1 MKKFNVVAA
10 SAVALSAALAS
21 GSALANG
28 SLTVTTANYNAASV
42 AAAGG
47 IITVPW
53 NTAFASA
60 VYQVA
65 GGTSLEVNSR
75 FTVTLP
81 AGFSFAS
88 QPSIT
93 VSTPNSLAVTA
104 GAIGN
109 NTATFTI
116 GNNGNAPGNAAV
128 PAGATLTLN
137 TVSVQGATA
146 LQTNGASLPIS
157 VQSTNNAQITNNDPL
172 PVPGNNPA
180 FTSNTGVSATFLGG
194 GAAIDLASPT
204 LGTLFV
210 GSPDTTTADIG
221 TVTLSSSLNTLGA
234 NGAPFN
240 LSTADT
246 ATLTVT
252 GLFNGIASATAN
264 GVTGTQS
271 GNTFTFTNLPFTGNP
286 ATVSADIVLT
296 ASGKALLQQNP
307 SGFPLPTA
315 GQPAFAA
322 TFAPAGKT
330 DDFIGG
336 AVTSAPGDQISYTN
350 GQVIPVTNFLTGDD
364 AGYTSLLRV
373 NNAGT
378 VPAQLFA
385 LVQPYT
391 GGPQLAGNLGT
402 TLAAGTGTVFL
413 ETQIEAQVPGFTLA
427 NSGQRATLTI
437 IGAGAGVTSVAASG
451 LLVNPGG
458 VVVNVN

>member
-28 SLTVTTANYNAASV
+28 SLAVATANYNAAAV
-42 AAAGG
+42 AAGGG

-53 NTAFASA
+53 NAGTPSA
-60 VYQVA
+60 IYTVA
-65 GGTSLEVNSR
+65 TGTSLEVNSR

-104 GAIGN
+104 GAIGS

-146 LQTNGASLPIS
+146 LETAGASLGIT
-157 VQSTNNAQITNNDPL
+157 VQSTNNALVTNNDVM

-180 FTSNTGVSATFLGG
+180 FTSDTGVKAGFTGG
-194 GAAIDLASPT
+194 GSPTLIDLAAPS
-204 LGTLFV
+204 LGTLFQ
-210 GSPDTTTADIG
+210 PADTTTADIG
-221 TVTLSSSLNTLGA
+221 MVTLTSSGSLNAAGV
-234 NGAPFN
+234 PVVF
-240 LSTADT
+240 STGDS
-246 ATLTVT
+246 ATLTLS
-252 GLFNGIASATAN
+252 GFFNGIASATAG
-264 GVTGTQS
+264 GVTGTIS
-271 GNTFTFTNLPFTGNP
+271 GNTITFTDVPF
-286 ATVSADIVLT
+286 
-296 ASGKALLQQNP
+296 SGTSFGAEIHLIAGGTALLQQNP
-307 SGFPLPTA
+307 PGFPVPVPAQGGFTA
-315 GQPAFAA
+315 S
-322 TFAPAGKT
+322 FAPGPKVT
-330 DDFIGG
+330 DFLGG
-336 AVTSAPGDQISYTN
+336 QTTNPADQIAYTN
-350 GQVIPVTNFLTGDD
+350 GQVIQVTNFLTGDD

-378 VPAQLFA
+378 VPAELFA

-391 GGPQLAGNLGT
+391 GGPQLVGNLGT

-413 ETQIEAQVPGFTLA
+413 ETQIEAQVPGFTLT

-437 IGAGAGVTSVAASG
+437 IGAGAGVTNVAASD